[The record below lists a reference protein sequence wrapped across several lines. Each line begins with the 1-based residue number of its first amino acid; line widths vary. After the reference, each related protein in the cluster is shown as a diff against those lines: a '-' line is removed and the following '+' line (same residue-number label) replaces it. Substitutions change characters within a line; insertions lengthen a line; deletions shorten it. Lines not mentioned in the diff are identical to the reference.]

1 VIVSRIRRVI
11 RYGFVVAAVGLGGYA
26 VVTRWGAVQH
36 GFGRLGYP
44 AVGAALLA
52 VLVSLFT
59 TMQGWRV
66 LLAGLGSPL
75 PLTVAGRVFFVSQL
89 GKYIPGSMW
98 PVLAQMQMGSAHR
111 VPPRRS
117 ATAAALTMAI
127 SLCTGLAL
135 ALTTLPLVAAPAT
148 AGYRW
153 AFLVMPV
160 LLACLH
166 PRLLNPVAD
175 RLLRLARRPP
185 LEEPLTGRT
194 VARAVG
200 WALASWLLLGA
211 HVWLLAVRLGAPPGR
226 TVLLALG
233 GYAFAWSVGFLVV
246 VAPAG
251 AGVRDVL
258 LVATLAPVLD
268 VTRATV
274 VALASRALLTLGDVV
289 AAGVAAGVAALSAS
303 LSARAARDPVS
314 APPSGGTGR

>member
-1 VIVSRIRRVI
+1 VIVSRVRPVV
-11 RYGFVVAAVGLGGYA
+11 RYGFVVAAVGLGTYA
-26 VVTRWGAVQH
+26 VVTRWADVRH
-36 GFGRLGYP
+36 GLGRLGYP
-44 AVGAALLA
+44 AVGSALLV
-52 VLVSLFT
+52 VLASLLT

-75 PLTVAGRVFFVSQL
+75 PVTVAGRVFFVSQL

-98 PVLAQMQMGSAHR
+98 PVLAQMHMGSAHR

-117 ATAAALTMAI
+117 AAAAALTMAI

-160 LLACLH
+160 LLVGLH
-166 PRLLNPVAD
+166 PRLLNPFAD
-175 RLLRLARRPP
+175 RLLRLVRRPP
-185 LEEPLTGRT
+185 LEQPLAGRT

-258 LVATLAPVLD
+258 LVAMLAPALD
-268 VTRATV
+268 VPRATV
-274 VALASRALLTLGDVV
+274 VALASRALLTLGDL
-289 AAGVAAGVAALSAS
+289 VAAGVAALSA
-303 LSARAARDPVS
+303 ARSGRGSPDPVS
-314 APPSGGTGR
+314 APPAAGTAR